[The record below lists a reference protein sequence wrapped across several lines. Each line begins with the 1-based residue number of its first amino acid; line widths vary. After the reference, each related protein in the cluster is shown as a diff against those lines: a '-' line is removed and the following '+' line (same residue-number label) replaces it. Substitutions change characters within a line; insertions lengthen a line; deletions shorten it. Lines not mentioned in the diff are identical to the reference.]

1 MRGWKPDGTEVELR
15 PAQAELVRSI
25 LDWHED
31 GTYAVL
37 PAVGSGFGKTVVMS
51 TVQEYI
57 RRGGG
62 RDDMGFPA

>member
-1 MRGWKPDGTEVELR
+1 MRGWKPDGTEVDLYPE
-15 PAQAELVRSI
+15 QAELVRRI

-37 PAVGSGFGKTVVMS
+37 PPVGRGFGKTVVMS

-62 RDDMGFPA
+62 RDGTVMPS